1 MEYKNIHKGIF
12 KSRPNRFIAYAEI
25 NGQEEVCH
33 VKNTGRCKELLIPGS
48 TIYLEESDN
57 PNRKTRYDLVAVEK
71 NNILFNIDSQAP
83 NKVVQEW
90 LSSPDCDILSNA
102 EVRKIKPECKY
113 KNSRFDFY
121 IETEDRKI
129 FMEVKGVTLEEEG
142 RVRFPDAPSERA
154 VKHLEELMEAKR
166 EGYEAYVLF
175 VIQMEGPSYFTPNE
189 DTHPKFCETLRTA
202 EKMGVKVLAYDCQV
216 TSSSLIIKTQTEVRL

>member
-12 KSRPNRFIAYAEI
+12 KSRPNRFIAYVEI
-25 NGQEEVCH
+25 YGQEEVCH
-33 VKNTGRCKELLIPGS
+33 VKNTGRCRELLIPGS
-48 TIYLEESDN
+48 IVYLEESDN
-57 PNRKTRYDLVAVEK
+57 PNRKTKYDLVAVEK
-71 NNILFNIDSQAP
+71 DSKLFNIDSQAP

-90 LSSPDCDILSNA
+90 LETSDSDILLNA

-113 KNSRFDFY
+113 KNSRFDFF
-121 IETEDRKI
+121 IETENRKI
-129 FMEVKGVTLEEEG
+129 FMEVKGVTLEEQG
-142 RVRFPDAPSERA
+142 VLRFPDAPSERA

-166 EGYEAYVLF
+166 EGYEACVLF

-216 TSSSLIIKTQTEVRL
+216 TENSMKLNTKTEVRL

>member
-1 MEYKNIHKGIF
+1 MEYKNIHRGIF
-12 KSRPNRFIAYAEI
+12 KSRPNRFIAYVEI
-25 NGQEEVCH
+25 YGQEEVCH
-33 VKNTGRCKELLIPGS
+33 VKNTGRCRELLIPGS
-48 TIYLEESDN
+48 IVYLEESDN

-71 NNILFNIDSQAP
+71 NGKMFNIDSQAP
-83 NKVVQEW
+83 NKVAQEW
-90 LSSPDCDILSNA
+90 LESQDCDILFNA
-102 EVRKIKPECKY
+102 EEVQIKPECKY
-113 KNSRFDFY
+113 KNSRFDFF

-154 VKHLEELMEAKR
+154 VKHLEELMEAKS

-189 DTHPKFCETLRTA
+189 DTHPKFCEILRTA
-202 EKMGVKVLAYDCQV
+202 EEMGVKVLAYDCLV
-216 TSSSLIIKTQTEVRL
+216 TESSMTLKTQTEVRL